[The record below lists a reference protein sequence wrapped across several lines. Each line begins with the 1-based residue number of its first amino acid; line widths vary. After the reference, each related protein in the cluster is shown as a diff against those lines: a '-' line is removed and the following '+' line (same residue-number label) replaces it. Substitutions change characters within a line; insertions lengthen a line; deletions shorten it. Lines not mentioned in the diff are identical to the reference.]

1 MMLKTVW
8 RDLRY
13 GLRILGKNPG
23 FTALAIAILA
33 LGIGANT
40 AIFSV
45 VNSVLL
51 KPLAYREPQQLY
63 LLREIVPQMAKFY
76 PTLAVNIPNFR
87 IWQKECRSFQSIAIA
102 ESASMVLSGTGDPQ
116 QLHGV
121 RASANLFDVL
131 GVQPSLGRGFVA
143 EEDEPGRGQAV
154 VLTATFWRNHFHAD
168 SSVVG
173 KTIKLD
179 GALYQVVGVLPD
191 SFHFPKQVGQLVG
204 FPEHPDFFQPL
215 NGEKAYEQSLIGE
228 FDFAGIA
235 RLKPGVEPGA
245 ALAELNVVQAQIAK
259 QANGG
264 VDLAAAMAPLESEV
278 VGPARRGLLF
288 LLFAVGAV
296 LLIVCANLA
305 NLLLAR
311 VPGRMREAA
320 IRMSLGASHVQL
332 LRQLLIESLLLG
344 LMGGLLG
351 IWLASLGVPWLIHAA
366 PADLPRLDEVHVDGH
381 VLWFGLILSV
391 GTSALFGM
399 LPAWRIAYA
408 NAQETLKA
416 GSSTTTE
423 SHRTRRLREAL
434 IGLEVGLCAALL
446 IVAGLLATSLRQVL
460 NVNAGFTPE
469 RVLAADV
476 DLPPQSYDKPE
487 QRMRFYDQS
496 VAGIRALPGV
506 LSAAWVSILPLEGQG
521 SVTGVSLRGAQENS
535 AESPIAN
542 YRVIGPDY
550 FKTMGI
556 PLGTGREFTETDRT
570 RHAVIV
576 SQGLADRFWPNQNPI
591 GKICVTSW
599 GRPQNSEVVG
609 VAGDIHTVSLDE
621 APLLM
626 VYVPNRFAGATPD
639 GPDSASIV
647 VRTATEPS
655 AAAPAVR
662 SVIRKID
669 PEVPIVA
676 LRPMSLLVAQSVST
690 RRFQMSLALIFA
702 LSALLLASLGIFGVV
717 AYSVEQ
723 RRHELGIRRALG
735 APDSR
740 LRNMVLRQGMVP
752 VFLGLVAGTAAAFFL
767 GRLIGSLLFGVG
779 TFDPLITVSVVLVIV
794 GVSLVGCWIPAR
806 RATRIDPIAAL
817 RYE

>member
-1 MMLKTVW
+1 MMLKSIW

-13 GLRILGKNPG
+13 GVRILGKNPG

-33 LGIGANT
+33 FGIGANT

-63 LLREIVPQMAKFY
+63 LLRESVPQMAKFY
-76 PTLAVNIPNFR
+76 PTLAVNIPDFR
-87 IWQKECRSFQSIAIA
+87 IWQKECRSFESIAIA
-102 ESASMVLSGTGDPQ
+102 ESASVILSGKGDAQ

-121 RASANLFDVL
+121 RASANLFDLL
-131 GVQPSLGRGFVA
+131 GVQPELGRGFIA
-143 EEDEPGRGQAV
+143 DEDEPGRGQVV
-154 VLTATFWRNHFHAD
+154 VLTAAFWRSHFQAD
-168 SSVVG
+168 KSLLG

-179 GALYQVVGVLPD
+179 GAPFQVVGILPD

-215 NGEKAYEQSLIGE
+215 NGELPYEKDLIGE
-228 FDFAGIA
+228 FDFAAIA
-235 RLKPGVEPGA
+235 RLKPGVDRGA

-259 QANGG
+259 QANEG

-288 LLFAVGAV
+288 LLFAVGTV
-296 LLIVCANLA
+296 LLIVCTNLA

-320 IRMSLGASHVQL
+320 IRISLGASPIQL

-344 LMGGLLG
+344 AVGGALG
-351 IWLASLGVPWLIHAA
+351 IWLASLGVPWLLRVA
-366 PADLPRLDEVHVDGH
+366 PADLPRLDEVHVDGR
-381 VLWFGLILSV
+381 VLLFGLILSLATAV
-391 GTSALFGM
+391 LFGV

-416 GSSTTTE
+416 GSTSTTE
-423 SHRTRRLREAL
+423 SHRTRRFREAL
-434 IGLEVGLCAALL
+434 IGLEVGLCAVLL
-446 IVAGLLATSLRQVL
+446 IVAGLLASSLRQVL

-476 DLPPQSYDKPE
+476 DLPPQSYDKPDV
-487 QRMRFYDQS
+487 RLRFYDQS
-496 VAGIRALPGV
+496 VTGIRALPGIV
-506 LSAAWVSILPLEGQG
+506 SASWVSILPLEGQG
-521 SVTGVSLRGAQENS
+521 SVTGVSLPGAE
-535 AESPIAN
+535 ETGGKSPIAN
-542 YRVIGPDY
+542 YRVVGPDY

-556 PLGTGREFTETDRT
+556 PLGAGREFTESDRT
-570 RHAVIV
+570 RHVVIV

-591 GKICVTSW
+591 GKICVTAW
-599 GRPQNSEVVG
+599 GPPQNSEVVG
-609 VAGDIHTVSLDE
+609 VAGDIRTVSLDE
-621 APLLM
+621 SPLLM
-626 VYVPNRFAGATPD
+626 VYTPGRFAGATLD
-639 GPDSASIV
+639 GPQSASIV
-647 VRTATEPS
+647 VRTATDPS
-655 AAAPAVR
+655 GAAPAVR

-669 PEVPIVA
+669 SEVPIVA
-676 LRPMSLLVAQSVST
+676 LRPMSLLVAKSVST

-723 RRHELGIRRALG
+723 RRHELGIRKALG
-735 APDSR
+735 APDSW
-740 LRNMVLRQGMVP
+740 LRNMVLRQGMMP
-752 VFLGLVAGTAAAFFL
+752 VFLGLAGGIVAAFFA
-767 GRLIGSLLFGVG
+767 GRLIGSLLFGVNP
-779 TFDPLITVSVVLVIV
+779 FDVQITMTVAFVIV
-794 GVSLVGCWIPAR
+794 AIALVGCWIPAR
-806 RATRIDPIAAL
+806 RATRIDPMVAL